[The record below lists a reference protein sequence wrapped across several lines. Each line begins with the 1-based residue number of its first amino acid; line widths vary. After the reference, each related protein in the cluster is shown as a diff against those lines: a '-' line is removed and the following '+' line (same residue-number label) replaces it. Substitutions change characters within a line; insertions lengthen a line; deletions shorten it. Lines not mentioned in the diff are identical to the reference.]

1 MEDPDRR
8 DRRKALIDDERWGL
22 LSPRV
27 GERRAAVREL
37 LRRPILSGRARRALR
52 DRLVADPDPQVRLDA
67 LDALARRRPLDPR
80 PLRSALSDP
89 VEDVRNRA
97 VGLLAELGALT
108 PDDLGRLWKERS
120 EPDPRTV
127 LGVLAGAAEHEPLD
141 EGRLRLVL
149 MAAGALP
156 SPARLHTPDLVRLA
170 RAIGSTRLIAALEDR
185 GSRLGAARLLVADE
199 RPDAL
204 AAVAEREGDELEGVR
219 VAATLARSLLGGV
232 PRAPGEDP
240 DHETPVRPRVLTEVE
255 MNGEGRETRSHSE
268 RGAEALLSLLDEPSA
283 SVRRAA
289 AIDLLRAP
297 SPTIARRIV
306 EALSTD
312 ELAAAL
318 RGVVE
323 VDDEPAIRHLIGLLT
338 TEARG
343 LGRDLGPLLEEL
355 FGDGGPRLLLR
366 TVSEPAPRTHR
377 DGRTTGR

>member
-1 MEDPDRR
+1 MEDPDGR
-8 DRRKALIDDERWGL
+8 DRRKALIDDERWSL

-27 GERRAAVREL
+27 GERRAAVKEL
-37 LRRPILSGRARRALR
+37 LRRPVLSGRARRALR
-52 DRLVADPDPQVRLDA
+52 DRLRTDPDPQVRLDA
-67 LDALARRRPLDPR
+67 LGALARRRPVDPS
-80 PLRSALSDP
+80 PLRSALFDP
-89 VEDVRNRA
+89 VEAVRNRA

-108 PDDLGRLWKERS
+108 PDDLGRLWQERS

-127 LGVLAGAAEHEPLD
+127 LGALAGIAERRPLD

-219 VAATLARSLLGGV
+219 VAATLARSLLGGI
-232 PRAPGEDP
+232 PRAPGQDP
-240 DHETPVRPRVLTEVE
+240 GHETPVRPRALPEVE
-255 MNGEGRETRSHSE
+255 MNGGVRETRAHGE
-268 RGAEALLSLLDEPSA
+268 RGAEILLSLLDEPSA

-297 SPTIARRIV
+297 SPTIARRVV
-306 EALSTD
+306 EALSAD

-323 VDDEPAIRHLIGLLT
+323 VDDEPTVRHVIDLLR
-338 TEARG
+338 TEAQG
-343 LGRDLGPLLEEL
+343 LGRDLGPLVEEL
-355 FGDGGPRLLLR
+355 FEDQGPQLLLR
-366 TVSEPAPRTHR
+366 TAPEPPPRTHR